1 MNKYY
6 GSSNVT
12 YNDIE
17 GQLMPDESIIWKG
30 IPKRNA
36 FIINSSL
43 TMLPVALIWLMI
55 DGSFIFSFIQT
66 SEFVGTEV
74 FSGMTFFFIG
84 FFALHLMPVWIW
96 LYGVLTANGRWK
108 NTQYA
113 VTNKRIII
121 RNGLIGY
128 QYNSFY
134 YTDISNVTLK
144 VGVIDRM
151 LGVGDIMIS
160 LNHAIGTTKKGN
172 PIHTTSILDVENPDH
187 VMQIVQKTIMDMQT
201 DIHYPNALRP
211 EVNPG
216 YHTEYRP

>member
-6 GSSNVT
+6 GNANIS

-30 IPKRNA
+30 IPKKSA
-36 FIINSSL
+36 FIINSSI
-43 TMLPVALIWLMI
+43 TMMPFALLWLGF
-55 DGSFIFSFIQT
+55 DS
-66 SEFVGTEV
+66 
-74 FSGMTFFFIG
+74 FFIIG
-84 FFALHLMPVWIW
+84 ASQAEGFGGMGLFFIVFFAFHLMPVWIW
-96 LYGVLTANGRWK
+96 LYNVVTAHGRWK

-128 QYNSFY
+128 QYNSIY
-134 YTDISNVTLK
+134 YTDISNVSLQ

-151 LGVGDIMIS
+151 LGVGDIRIA

-172 PIHTTSILDVENPDH
+172 PVNTTSILDIENPDH
-187 VMQIVQKTIMDMQT
+187 VMQIVQKTILDMQT